1 MFQLRFQSRS
11 EASGPPVVPI
21 PALEQKISIRPTA
34 LVTVST
40 MNFTWDSLETSQ
52 QKKAPRPSSSS
63 LRTLKPLSSST
74 SAQPTRRAPS
84 LANLRQS
91 ARPIPLA
98 PPVTTTTFPL
108 ICMRETILTSP
119 QIFKPSPAEVPRGA
133 RIHAGK
139 LLIYGCIIC
148 SCTGVRDHMTTFA
161 IGVDLGG
168 TNLRIAAVDST

>member
-1 MFQLRFQSRS
+1 MFQLRLQSRS
-11 EASGPPVVPI
+11 EASGPPVAPI

-52 QKKAPRPSSSS
+52 QKNAPRPSSSS
-63 LRTLKPLSSST
+63 CRTLKPLSSST
-74 SAQPTRRAPS
+74 SAQATRRAPS

-108 ICMRETILTSP
+108 ICMLETILASL
-119 QIFKPSPAEVPRGA
+119 QIFKPSREQSSAWDSHSCRQAINLMQVSSVLVPEPE
-133 RIHAGK
+133 
-139 LLIYGCIIC
+139 II
-148 SCTGVRDHMTTFA
+148 
-161 IGVDLGG
+161 
-168 TNLRIAAVDST
+168 